1 MDRDGDVSTSVNR
14 LFAAVIEPEAVEDR
28 NDWGIAESDQQNA
41 HPTPAAN
48 AMTTNNATTD
58 MANG

>member
-1 MDRDGDVSTSVNR
+1 MKLVPESMVCPG
-14 LFAAVIEPEAVEDR
+14 AVIEPEAVEDR
-28 NDWGIAESDQQNA
+28 NDWGMAGRTSRNP
-41 HPTPAAN
+41 HPTLAAN